1 MTKSEVFTLSMHFAP
16 TDGKNSN
23 LTHKY
28 ESVQTAN
35 EVTLPSVTGTQV
47 CRLECQR
54 TFAKAVENAYYSV
67 KLFTKKTLGHQVGPP
82 PSRQY
87 IAN

>member
-16 TDGKNSN
+16 TEGKNSN

-47 CRLECQR
+47 CRLELSTNLR
-54 TFAKAVENAYYSV
+54 
-67 KLFTKKTLGHQVGPP
+67 
-82 PSRQY
+82 
-87 IAN
+87 

>member
-16 TDGKNSN
+16 TEGKNSN

-47 CRLECQR
+47 CRLRRAVTCQQ
-54 TFAKAVENAYYSV
+54 
-67 KLFTKKTLGHQVGPP
+67 TL
-82 PSRQY
+82 SF
-87 IAN
+87 